1 MKNRI
6 FLAVAIIGLL
16 ATSCKKENLE
26 PQQGELMQ
34 APITITAS
42 YKTDNGAKVDY
53 TENGNAITATWES
66 GDQIL
71 VAYDGHVSTLTLQ
84 SGAGTSSATFSGEIT
99 YTNTPSTNSVLSC
112 YVRDAKNQAA
122 LTIDGDN
129 IVYSDAAF
137 LAQNGTVAG
146 AGKCNTYMGMAT
158 YGDGTNITCTFGV
171 NTSIMKFT
179 ITNIG
184 NDASNPAT
192 LSYVSGNTTVAQAS
206 FTVASGT
213 NTVYLAVPAGSYSG
227 EQKLIYTCNANTKDY
242 TLGSNATFA
251 AGQTY
256 SKEFGFLTITNLS
269 TITSNYTAQ
278 DNEVLTGTLNRNV
291 KISIAEN
298 ANVILRGITI
308 NGVNSWD
315 YDWAGLTCLGDAKI
329 ILEDGTTNNVTGF
342 DEDYPG
348 IYVPSGK
355 TLTIEGN
362 GTLNVSSN
370 GDGEYGAGIGGG
382 DSPCGNIIINGGTIN
397 ATGVTGIG
405 GGNMESAC
413 GFIRITGG
421 NITATATKYAGIG
434 AGGWGSPCGDITI
447 TGGTIHAENA
457 STSYGGAGIGGG
469 GNNCGNISIQGGT
482 ITAIGGPNAAGIGS
496 GGWSDGTCA
505 SISIT
510 GGTVYAT
517 GGDSGAGIGQGYYG
531 VSCGVITIGNGITRI
546 EATRV
551 TDRTECIGRSQF
563 YDGDI
568 TVNIATGLYDSGD
581 LYDSEEHNYTRVIS
595 ADFPPVTWEDE
606 DFWVISTYNDERS
619 CTYKGITVTAS
630 GDNASFSNST
640 IFIEDD
646 DSNLTFSPASG
657 QSFNTI
663 SRIEITT
670 ADSYSIEIWGILSD
684 GWTQSGNKL
693 IWTGD
698 PSASVTLTSTAR
710 CNVNWISKI
719 EFTVQSVQ

>member
-42 YKTDNGAKVDY
+42 YKTDDGAKVDY

-171 NTSIMKFT
+171 NTSIMKFI

-184 NDASNPAT
+184 NDASNTAT
-192 LSYVSGNTTVAQAS
+192 LSYVSGTTTVAQAS

-256 SKEFGFLTITNLS
+256 SKEFGFLTITNLA
-269 TITSNYTAQ
+269 TITSDYTAQ
-278 DNEVLTGTLNRNV
+278 DNEVLFGELGRNV
-291 KISIAEN
+291 KISIADN
-298 ANVILRGITI
+298 ANVTLRGITI
-308 NGVNSWD
+308 NGANSWQ
-315 YDWAGLTCLGDAKI
+315 YGWAGLTCLGDAKI

-370 GDGEYGAGIGGG
+370 GDGEYAAAIGSGEAA
-382 DSPCGNIIINGGTIN
+382 CGNIIINGGTIN

-405 GGNMESAC
+405 AGESAC
-413 GFIRITGG
+413 GYIRITGG

-434 AGGWGSPCGDITI
+434 AGNWDGPCGDITI
-447 TGGTIHAENA
+447 TGGTIHAEC
-457 STSYGGAGIGGG
+457 TSDGYGGAGIGAGM
-469 GNNCGNISIQGGT
+469 NYCGNISIEGGV
-482 ITAIGGPNAAGIGS
+482 ITAIGAENAAGIGS
-496 GGWSDGTCA
+496 SGYGNGVATCA

-517 GGDSGAGIGQGYYG
+517 GGKSGAGIGQGYLG
-531 VSCGVITIGNGITRI
+531 VSCGVITIGSGITRI

-551 TDRTECIGRSQF
+551 TDRTECIGRSRF

-568 TVNIATGLYDSGD
+568 TVNIATGLYDSG
-581 LYDSEEHNYTRVIS
+581 EGNNTRVIY
-595 ADFPPVTWEDE
+595 PITEITVTWDDDDLAGIELYTWDE
-606 DFWVISTYNDERS
+606 NSYTKD
-619 CTYKGITVTAS
+619 GITVTVNGGDTYWDSSEVSVVGGEVYFNSSIGNITNIVMTGFSLPDGSLADGWNVDGTTFTWS
-630 GDNASFSNST
+630 GDPTTQVILAYS
-640 IFIEDD
+640 EGVWDD
-646 DSNLTFSPASG
+646 DL
-657 QSFNTI
+657 
-663 SRIEITT
+663 
-670 ADSYSIEIWGILSD
+670 
-684 GWTQSGNKL
+684 
-693 IWTGD
+693 GD
-698 PSASVTLTSTAR
+698 FVYYPLDIYIGDNPQIV
-710 CNVNWISKI
+710 
-719 EFTVQSVQ
+719 FTVRP

>member
-6 FLAVAIIGLL
+6 ILAAAIIGLL
-16 ATSCKKENLE
+16 ATSCKKENTE
-26 PQQGELMQ
+26 PQQADVMQ
-34 APITITAS
+34 SHITINAS
-42 YKTDNGAKVDY
+42 YKTDDGAKVDY
-53 TENGNAITATWES
+53 TENGNTISATWEA
-66 GDQIL
+66 DDEIL
-71 VAYDGHVSTLTLQ
+71 VVYDGHVSTLTLQ

-158 YGDGTNITCTFGV
+158 YGDGTNITCTFSV
-171 NTSIMKFT
+171 NTSIMKFI

-184 NDASNPAT
+184 NDANNLAT
-192 LSYVSGNTTVAQAS
+192 LRYVSGNTTVAQAS

-256 SKEFGFLTITNLS
+256 SKEFGFLTITDLA

-278 DNEVLTGTLNRNV
+278 DNEVLTGTLNNNV

-308 NGVNSWD
+308 NGANSWQ
-315 YDWAGLTCLGDAKI
+315 YGWAGLTCLGDAKI

-370 GDGEYGAGIGGG
+370 EDGEYAAAIGSGEEA
-382 DSPCGNIIINGGTIN
+382 CGNIIIKGGTIN

-405 GGNMESAC
+405 AGKSAC

-421 NITATATKYAGIG
+421 NITATATNYAGIG
-434 AGGWGSPCGDITI
+434 AGNWDGPCGDITI

-457 STSYGGAGIGGG
+457 STSHDNSYGGAGIGGG
-469 GNNCGNISIQGGT
+469 MKNCSNIRIEGGT

-517 GGDSGAGIGQGYYG
+517 GGNSGAGIGQGYYG
-531 VSCGVITIGNGITRI
+531 VSCGVITIGSGITRI

-551 TDRTECIGRSQF
+551 TDRTECIGRSRF

-568 TVNIATGLYDSGD
+568 TVIIASGLYDSGEGND
-581 LYDSEEHNYTRVIS
+581 TRVIS
-595 ADFPPVTWEDE
+595 ADFPPVTWEGE
-606 DFWVISTYNDERS
+606 DFWDISTDNDERS

-630 GDNASFSNST
+630 GDNASFSGGT

-657 QSFNTI
+657 RSFNTI
-663 SRIEITT
+663 SRIEIT
-670 ADSYSIEIWGILSD
+670 AEDSYSIEIWGILSD

-693 IWTGD
+693 IWAGD
-698 PSASVTLTSTAR
+698 PSASVTLTSTAD
-710 CNVNWISKI
+710 CTVNSISKI
-719 EFTVQSVQ
+719 EFTVQ

>member
-42 YKTDNGAKVDY
+42 YKTDDGAKVDY

-184 NDASNPAT
+184 NDANNPAT
-192 LSYVSGNTTVAQAS
+192 LSYVSGTTTVAQAS

-269 TITSNYTAQ
+269 TITSDHTAQ
-278 DNEVLTGTLNRNV
+278 DNEVLTGTLNNNV

-308 NGVNSWD
+308 NGANSWQ
-315 YDWAGLTCLGDAKI
+315 YGWAGLTCMGDAMI
-329 ILEDGTTNNVTGF
+329 ILEDETTNNVTGF

-370 GDGEYGAGIGGG
+370 GDGEYAAAIGSGEEA
-382 DSPCGNIIINGGTIN
+382 CGNIIINGGTIN

-405 GGNMESAC
+405 GGNMSAC

-434 AGGWGSPCGDITI
+434 AGGWDGPCGDITI

-457 STSYGGAGIGGG
+457 SSSYCGAGIGGG
-469 GNNCGNISIQGGT
+469 MKNCGNIRIEGGT
-482 ITAIGGPNAAGIGS
+482 ITAKGGPNAAGIGS
-496 GGWSDGTCA
+496 GGYSGGTCA

-517 GGDSGAGIGQGYYG
+517 GGASGAGIGQGYSE
-531 VSCGVITIGNGITRI
+531 VSCGVITIGSGITRI

-551 TDRTECIGRSQF
+551 SNGTECIGRSQF

-568 TVNIATGLYDSGD
+568 TVNIASGLYDSGEGND
-581 LYDSEEHNYTRVIS
+581 TRIIS
-595 ADFPPVTWEDE
+595 ADFPPVTWEGE
-606 DFWVISTYNDERS
+606 DFWDISTDNDERS

-630 GDNASFSNST
+630 GDNASFSGGT

-657 QSFNTI
+657 RSFNTI
-663 SRIEITT
+663 SRIEIT
-670 ADSYSIEIWGILSD
+670 AEDSYSIEIWGILSD

-693 IWTGD
+693 IWAGD
-698 PSASVTLTSTAR
+698 PSASVTLTSTAD
-710 CNVNWISKI
+710 CTVNSISKI

>member
-16 ATSCKKENLE
+16 ATSCKKENPE
-26 PQQGELMQ
+26 PQQAELMQ
-34 APITITAS
+34 SYITINAT

-99 YTNTPSTNSVLSC
+99 YTNTPTTNSVLSC

-158 YGDGTNITCTFGV
+158 YGDGTNITCTFSV
-171 NTSIMKFT
+171 NTSIMKFI

-184 NDASNPAT
+184 NDANNPAT
-192 LSYVSGNTTVAQAS
+192 LSYVSGTTTVAQAS

-278 DNEVLTGTLNRNV
+278 DNEVLTGTLNSNV

-308 NGVNSWD
+308 NGVNSWQ
-315 YDWAGLTCLGDAKI
+315 YEWAGLTCLGDAKI

-370 GDGEYGAGIGGG
+370 EDGEYAAAIGSGEEA
-382 DSPCGNIIINGGTIN
+382 CGNIIINGGTIN

-405 GGNMESAC
+405 AGKSAC

-421 NITATATKYAGIG
+421 NITATATNYAGIG
-434 AGGWGSPCGDITI
+434 AGNWDGPCGDITI
-447 TGGTIHAENA
+447 TGGTIHAENT
-457 STSYGGAGIGGG
+457 STSHENSYGGAGIGGG
-469 GNNCGNISIQGGT
+469 MKNCGNISIQGGT

-496 GGWSDGTCA
+496 GGWNNGTCA

-517 GGDSGAGIGQGYYG
+517 GGDSGAGIGQGYSE
-531 VSCGVITIGNGITRI
+531 VSCGVITIGSGITRI

-551 TDRTECIGRSQF
+551 RDNTDCIGGCRWNQGSV
-563 YDGDI
+563 
-568 TVNIATGLYDSGD
+568 TVNIASGLYDSGEGND
-581 LYDSEEHNYTRVIS
+581 TRVIS
-595 ADFPPVTWEDE
+595 ADFPPVTWEGE
-606 DFWVISTYNDERS
+606 DCWDIIRVDDDGSYCI
-619 CTYKGITVTAS
+619 YKGITVTAS
-630 GDNASFSNST
+630 GDNASFSNGT
-640 IFIEDD
+640 IFIQDD

-663 SRIEITT
+663 SRIEIT
-670 ADSYSIEIWGILSD
+670 AEDSYSIEIWGILSD
-684 GWTQSGNKL
+684 GWTQSDNKL

-698 PSASVTLTSTAR
+698 PSASVTLTSTAG